1 MMNKMMGMGL
11 GKMGNPGNPGI
22 QKEAKLQALQEILQM
37 LGDMEAEPFVP
48 KNIKAMKVD
57 IIAKKPG
64 MEGMDAMEGGEG
76 EGMNGEGMNGEMPEE
91 ENGLELEA
99 KGQSLEDLKK
109 KLAMLLG

>member
-11 GKMGNPGNPGI
+11 GKMGNPGNPGM

-64 MEGMDAMEGGEG
+64 MEGMDAVEGGE
-76 EGMNGEGMNGEMPEE
+76 GEGMNGEMPEE

-99 KGQSLEDLKK
+99 KGQTLEDLKK
-109 KLAMLLG
+109 KLAMLLK